1 MRKLGFGVRNIFS
14 LLIVV
19 IISQVCTYVKTN
31 QTVHFKYDS
40 LLSVNHTSIKL
51 LFLMQH
57 VHHVR
62 MLNNCLKRADWRF
75 HHTKEQTLFLLNC
88 AICGYI
94 FADTVVVFYI

>member
-1 MRKLGFGVRNIFS
+1 
-14 LLIVV
+14 
-19 IISQVCTYVKTN
+19 
-31 QTVHFKYDS
+31 
-40 LLSVNHTSIKL
+40 
-51 LFLMQH
+51 MQH